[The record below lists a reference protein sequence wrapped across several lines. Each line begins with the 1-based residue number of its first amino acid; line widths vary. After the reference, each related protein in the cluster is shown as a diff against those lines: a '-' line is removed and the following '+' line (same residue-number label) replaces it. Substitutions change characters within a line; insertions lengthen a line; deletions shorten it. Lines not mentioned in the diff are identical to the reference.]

1 MSNILITGSSGLLGS
16 SLVEKLSAEGHD
28 LYCIS
33 RRNKFLSNNIYHIN
47 LDLSSD
53 FDIKKLPNEID
64 VIYHLAQSDRFREF
78 PDGAI
83 DVFNVNILST
93 AKLLEYARRTGI
105 KKFIYASSGGVYGK
119 SEDPFHENSP
129 INPPGDLGYYL
140 GSKACSEIL
149 VQSYA
154 SELQVVIVR
163 PFFVYGL
170 EQNRTMLIP
179 RLFDNVASGNLIQLS
194 GENGI
199 RINPIH
205 VIDAVNALIA
215 VSETSESRTYNLG
228 GPEILSIR
236 EISELFGKYLG
247 RGPTFDLSKDSPQD
261 LLGDISLMSKEL
273 CQPQIKLSEKVF
285 ELEINSPYKS
295 KKTS

>member
-1 MSNILITGSSGLLGS
+1 MANILITGATGLLGS
-16 SLVEKLSAEGHD
+16 NLAVELSLLGHRVFAA
-28 LYCIS
+28 S
-33 RRNKFLSNNIYHIN
+33 RNPINNKDYEFVY
-47 LDLSSD
+47 LDLNSSWNITD
-53 FDIKKLPNEID
+53 LPEEID
-64 VIYHLAQSDRFREF
+64 IIYHLAQSDRFREF
-78 PDGAI
+78 PDGAM
-83 DVFNVNILST
+83 DVFNVNIHST
-93 AKLLEYARRTGI
+93 AKLLEYARTTGV
-105 KKFIYASSGGVYGK
+105 KKFIYASSGGVYGT
-119 SEDPFHENSP
+119 SVSPFHENSP
-129 INPPGDLGYYL
+129 INPPGALGYYL

-170 EQNRTMLIP
+170 EQNRSMLIP
-179 RLFDNVASGNLIQLS
+179 RLFDNVASENLIQLS

-228 GPEILSIR
+228 GPEVLSIR
-236 EISELFGKYLG
+236 GISELFGKYLG
-247 RGPTFDLSKDSPQD
+247 KGPIFDLSNDSPQY

-273 CQPQIKLSEKVF
+273 CQPQIKLSDKVF
-285 ELEINSPYKS
+285 ELEIKSPFKN
-295 KKTS
+295 KKRP

>member
-1 MSNILITGSSGLLGS
+1 MANILITGVTGLLGS
-16 SLVEKLSAEGHD
+16 HLSEELFKSGH
-28 LYCIS
+28 
-33 RRNKFLSNNIYHIN
+33 NIYGVTRVISDTSYEIVN
-47 LDLSSD
+47 IDLSSD
-53 FDIKKLPNEID
+53 WKISDLPAHID
-64 VIYHLAQSDRFREF
+64 FIYHLAQSDRFREF
-78 PDGAI
+78 PDGAS
-83 DVFNVNILST
+83 DVFNVNVQST
-93 AKLLEYARRTGI
+93 AKLLQYARTAGV

-119 SEDPFHENSP
+119 SLYPFHENSP

-154 SELQVVIVR
+154 SLCQVVIVR
-163 PFFVYGL
+163 PFFIYGL
-170 EQNRTMLIP
+170 EQNRFMLIP
-179 RLFDNVASGNLIQLS
+179 RLFDNIASGKMVAIA
-194 GENGI
+194 GKNGI

-205 VIDAVNALIA
+205 VIDAANALVAI
-215 VSETSESRTYNLG
+215 SKTNQSRIYNLG
-228 GPEILSIR
+228 GPEVLSIK
-236 EISELFGKYLG
+236 EICELFGDYLG
-247 RGPTFDLSKDSPQD
+247 EIPEFDLSKDSPQD

>member
-16 SLVEKLSAEGHD
+16 SLVEKLSAEGHM

-33 RRNKFLSNNIYHIN
+33 RKNKFLSPNIYPIN
-47 LDLSSD
+47 INLSSD
-53 FDIKKLPNEID
+53 FDIQQLPNEID

-78 PDGAI
+78 PEGAM
-83 DVFNVNILST
+83 DVFNVNIQST
-93 AKLLEYARRTGI
+93 AKLLEYARTTGI
-105 KKFIYASSGGVYGK
+105 KKFIYASSGGVYGT
-119 SEDPFHENSP
+119 SVSPFHENSP
-129 INPPGDLGYYL
+129 INPPGALGYYL

-154 SELQVVIVR
+154 SEIQVVIVR

-170 EQNRTMLIP
+170 EQNRSMLIP

-215 VSETSESRTYNLG
+215 VSKTSESRTYNLG
-228 GPEILSIR
+228 GPEVLSIR

-247 RGPTFDLSKDSPQD
+247 KGPIFDFSNDSSQY

-273 CQPQIKLSEKVF
+273 CQPQIKLSDKVF
-285 ELEINSPYKS
+285 ELEIKSPFKS
-295 KKTS
+295 KQSS